1 MNLKNKIAV
10 VTGASSGLGAAL
22 SIALINKNAV
32 VYGLARNEVRLQQLK
47 DKCGPNFHPV
57 VMDITQN
64 KILEKWATSLFSKN
78 YIPDILINN
87 AGIGLFGKI
96 DELPDTEWLNMMNT
110 NLNGMYFITRAI
122 VPFMKQSD
130 SHKHIINIGSIMGTM
145 GKEEATAY
153 STTKFGVQ
161 GFSQSLFH
169 ELRDHSIKV
178 TCINPGSIETDFFNR
193 TGISTHSNMLQ
204 AADVADT
211 IIHVLETPDNLLIN
225 EMMLRPLN
233 PRKPDNKNSL

>member
-1 MNLKNKIAV
+1 MNLKNKIAI

-22 SIALINKNAV
+22 SKALTNKNAI
-32 VYGLARNEVRLQQLK
+32 VYGLARNEKSLQK
-47 DKCGPNFHPV
+47 VKENCGSNFHPI
-57 VMDITQN
+57 VMDITQ
-64 KILEKWATSLFSKN
+64 KSSLEDWVKKQFSN
-78 YIPDILINN
+78 DHLPDILINN

-96 DELPDTEWLNMMNT
+96 EELPDTEWLNMINT
-110 NLNGMYFITRAI
+110 NLNGMYFMTRTI
-122 VPFMKQSD
+122 VPLMKQTRTP
-130 SHKHIINIGSIMGTM
+130 KHIINIGSIMGTM

-169 ELRDHSIKV
+169 ELRDFSIKV

-204 AADVADT
+204 TADVADT

-225 EMMLRPLN
+225 EIMLRPLN
-233 PRKPDNKNSL
+233 PHRPDKKNSL